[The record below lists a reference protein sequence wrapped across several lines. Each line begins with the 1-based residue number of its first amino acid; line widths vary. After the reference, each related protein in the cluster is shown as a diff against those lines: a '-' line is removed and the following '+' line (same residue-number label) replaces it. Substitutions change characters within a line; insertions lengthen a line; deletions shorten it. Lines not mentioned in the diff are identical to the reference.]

1 MLPDRPPARDAG
13 GRAVL
18 SLGKLAPGQQ
28 QYYLDT
34 VARGAEEYYTG
45 AKEAPG
51 QWVGSAAPRLW
62 LAGKVDAEALGRI
75 LEHVDPTGVYRLT
88 AAHSVPTVAGFD
100 VTFCAPKSVSLLFA
114 LGSPEVSNEVRNAA
128 DAAVGASLRVLEQAA
143 CRVRRGKGGH
153 TVLDADGFVAAAF
166 RHRTSRA
173 GDPHLHTHVVIANL
187 AHAPTDDRWTALD
200 GRPLY
205 SWLSPVGH
213 LYEAQLRWE
222 LTRRVGVEWGPVRN
236 GIADIAGIPKL
247 VLREFSTRRREI
259 EAHLDEHGQSSAR
272 AAQFATYATRNP
284 KDDQLDAEGLLP
296 GWRAGPKPSGSTA
309 KHWLASS
316 TAPPPSTRR
325 CPAVARPSGCTDG
338 SPAPRG

>member
-1 MLPDRPPARDAG
+1 M
-13 GRAVL
+13 L

-51 QWVGSAAPRLW
+51 QWMGAAASRLG
-62 LAGKVDAEALGRI
+62 LAGEVDAEALGRV
-75 LEHVDPTGVYRLT
+75 LEHVDPTGACRLT

-114 LGSPEVSNEVRNAA
+114 LGAPEVSNEVRNAA
-128 DAAVGASLRVLEQAA
+128 DAAVSASLSVLEQAA

-153 TVLDADGFVAAAF
+153 TVLDGDGFVAAAF

-187 AHAPTDDRWTALD
+187 AHAPADDRWTALD

-213 LYEAQLRWE
+213 LYEAHLRWE
-222 LTRRVGVEWGPVRN
+222 LTRRLGVEWGPVRN
-236 GIADIAGIPKL
+236 GIADVAGIPEAGAAG
-247 VLREFSTRRREI
+247 VL
-259 EAHLDEHGQSSAR
+259 D
-272 AAQFATYATRNP
+272 
-284 KDDQLDAEGLLP
+284 
-296 GWRAGPKPSGSTA
+296 
-309 KHWLASS
+309 
-316 TAPPPSTRR
+316 PPPGDRGPPRR
-325 CPAVARPSGCTDG
+325 ARPALGPCRPVRHLRHPPTQG
-338 SPAPRG
+338 QRARR